1 MAVLGSSLFI
11 SHPGTCS
18 WVSSDATLAFND
30 TFLYDWPIWKFRYV
44 IHYTLYT
51 NDAATNFFFSCSN
64 DSINTGYADVSSSE
78 HSVVTSVTRFN
89 IAIHS
94 VSQ

>member
-1 MAVLGSSLFI
+1 MILFSMIGQFGSLGM
-11 SHPGTCS
+11 
-18 WVSSDATLAFND
+18 
-30 TFLYDWPIWKFRYV
+30 
-44 IHYTLYT
+44 LYT
-51 NDAATNFFFSCSN
+51 IHFTQTMLQLIFFFSCSN